1 MNSLF
6 NTTYPILCA
15 PMNRV
20 SEKNLAVAC
29 YYAGIF
35 PSISLL
41 CYIDDNKLDWYKF
54 EKDLIDFNSQTTSNT
69 LLVSLTDAQFKTDKF
84 QKLLDKKL
92 FTHLEIIC
100 ADLRLNSN
108 ITLSEYDHAQF
119 KLLITIF
126 DKWKNFGYTILY
138 KSLARFVILDIKKHY
153 QNFLFDGF
161 VLKGPNAAGMVV
173 DRKNNNS
180 ISDDVIEIL
189 RHYPD
194 TKIIAS
200 GGIST
205 ANDIKQLLNIGAD
218 AVAIGTVYAASTE
231 SILSTVTKN
240 QMINS
245 SSTDLSRFAK
255 SNQNGLVFSKLNND
269 DFNNTRSLDIGIKS
283 GHTGHIFAGHGIDN
297 ISNVLSVQH
306 ITDNLTKEL

>member
-1 MNSLF
+1 MNSLLSSK
-6 NTTYPILCA
+6 YPILCA

-41 CYIDDNKLDWYKF
+41 CYIDDNKLDWSKF
-54 EKDLIDFNSQTTSNT
+54 EKDLIDFNSQTNSNT
-69 LLVSLTDAQFKTDKF
+69 LLVSLTDVQFKTDKF

-100 ADLRLNSN
+100 VNLRLNSN
-108 ITLSEYDHAQF
+108 ATLSEHDHSEF

-138 KSLARFVILDIKKHY
+138 KSLARFVILDIEKHY
-153 QNFLFDGF
+153 QNSLFDGF

-180 ISDDVIEIL
+180 IYDDVIEIL
-189 RHYPD
+189 SYYPN

-205 ANDIKQLLNIGAD
+205 SIDIKRLLNIGAD
-218 AVAIGTVYAASTE
+218 AVAIGTVYAASKE
-231 SILSTVTKN
+231 SILSNETKH

-245 SSTDLSRFAK
+245 SSTDLSRFTK
-255 SNQNGLVFSKLNND
+255 SNQNGLIFSKLDND
-269 DFNNTRSLDIGIKS
+269 DFNNTKSLELGIKS
-283 GHTGHIFAGHGIDN
+283 GQHGHIFAGHGIDN
-297 ISNVLSVQH
+297 ICDIISVQH
-306 ITDNLTKEL
+306 ITDSLTKEL